1 MASINA
7 IINLTD
13 RMTRPIQNIIGSVNS
28 LISVTERVATS
39 MDNAFDVHTFDDTRR
54 SLDQAQREIEEI
66 INSTN
71 RANQSQRNYNNE
83 VRNGVSSTN
92 NLLNNIKGIV
102 GAYLGIQGVKSLFNA
117 SDNFSN
123 TTTRLKMIVDDGG
136 SVEELQ
142 DKIFASAQASR
153 ALYSQTADVVA
164 KLALRAGDAFTN
176 NDETIKFAENLNK
189 LFVIAGASQTETYSA
204 TLQLT
209 QALGSGVL
217 RGEELNA
224 VFEAAPNVIQKIAD
238 YLDEPIG
245 KIRTL
250 ASEGQITAD
259 IVKNAMLS
267 ATDEINTQFNDMP
280 MTWGQVWIGIVN
292 KVLYASQPLL
302 NFISFLAKNWSVIQP
317 IVLGIASAVGYYTLA
332 LLANSAAQG
341 LSNTM
346 MAISNVQAL
355 IKAKAILANVNAQW
369 LAVNA
374 EYALTVATAQATVAQ
389 SSFNM
394 ALMACPITWII
405 LAIILLITIIF
416 TAVAA
421 YNKFTNSSVSA
432 TGIIG
437 GAFGV
442 MVAFIGNK
450 IILLWNVFADF
461 ANFIGNFLNDPVA
474 AVKILFLDMTQTVIG
489 YIQNMIRGIEDL
501 INKIPGVQVDITSGV
516 DNYLEGIR
524 NTVKQ
529 IKDESGWKEYV
540 SKKDYID
547 FGAAASKG
555 YDIGASIGERV
566 SDFFG
571 GGEKNIPFDPSGYGN
586 IPSIA
591 EDTNKIAG
599 NTSDIA
605 DEVATTNENMEYLRK
620 MAERDV
626 VMRYV
631 TPSINIDMS
640 GMSNNIKN
648 GMDID
653 GVIDHI
659 VRKTSEA
666 AEGMVE
672 GV

>member
-66 INSTN
+66 VNSTN

-83 VRNGVSSTN
+83 VRSGVSSTN
-92 NLLNNIKGIV
+92 NLLNNIKSIA
-102 GAYLGIQGVKSLFNA
+102 GAYIGIQGIKSLVNL
-117 SDNFSN
+117 SDNYSN
-123 TTTRLKMIVDDGG
+123 TTARLTMLIDDGG
-136 SVEELQ
+136 SIEEIQNKVNELQ
-142 DKIFASAQASR
+142 DKIMSSANRARASYTTTADAIAKIGLNAGKAFSSNDEIIAFTELLNKSFVVSGASAEMQAAGIYQLNQ
-153 ALYSQTADVVA
+153 ALAAGKLQGDEYRSITENASALKNAIEDYMINVQKAEGSMKDWASEGKLTADV
-164 KLALRAGDAFTN
+164 
-176 NDETIKFAENLNK
+176 IKAS
-189 LFVIAGASQTETYSA
+189 LF
-204 TLQLT
+204 
-209 QALGSGVL
+209 
-217 RGEELNA
+217 NA
-224 VFEAAPNVIQKIAD
+224 A
-238 YLDEPIG
+238 
-245 KIRTL
+245 
-250 ASEGQITAD
+250 
-259 IVKNAMLS
+259 
-267 ATDEINTQFNDMP
+267 DEINNKFNSMP
-280 MTWGQVWIGIVN
+280 MTWGQVWNIFSNYALRATKPVLIAISWIANNLSWLVPLIAGVGSAFIVFQIAANWTKIAVFATGLYKGAVTLLSIGFGILTGN
-292 KVLYASQPLL
+292 TTAASTAMATF
-302 NFISFLAKNWSVIQP
+302 NSV
-317 IVLGIASAVGYYTLA
+317 
-332 LLANSAAQG
+332 LLAN
-341 LSNTM
+341 
-346 MAISNVQAL
+346 
-355 IKAKAILANVNAQW
+355 
-369 LAVNA
+369 
-374 EYALTVATAQATVAQ
+374 
-389 SSFNM
+389 
-394 ALMACPITWII
+394 PITWII
-405 LAIILLITIIF
+405 MLILILIGILY
-416 TAVAA
+416 AGVAA

-571 GGEKNIPFDPSGYGN
+571 GGEKNIHFDPSGYGN

>member
-7 IINLTD
+7 IISLTD
-13 RMTRPIQNIIGSVNS
+13 RMTRPIQNIISSVNS

-39 MDNAFDVHTFDDTRR
+39 MDSAFDVHTFDDTRR

-66 INSTN
+66 VNSTN

-83 VRNGVSSTN
+83 VRSGVSSTN
-92 NLLNNIKGIV
+92 NLLNNIKSIA
-102 GAYLGIQGVKSLFNA
+102 GAYIGIQGIKSLVNL
-117 SDNFSN
+117 SDKFSN
-123 TTTRLKMIVDDGG
+123 TTARLTMLIDDGG
-136 SVEELQ
+136 SIEEIQNKVNELQ
-142 DKIFASAQASR
+142 DKIMSSANRARAS
-153 ALYSQTADVVA
+153 YTKTADVIAQIGLNA
-164 KLALRAGDAFTN
+164 KKAFSSNDEIIAFT
-176 NDETIKFAENLNK
+176 ELLNK
-189 LFVIAGASQTETYSA
+189 SFVVSGSSAEMQAAGIY
-204 TLQLT
+204 QLN
-209 QALGSGVL
+209 QALASGKLQGDEYRSITENASALKNAIEDYMINVQKAEGSM
-217 RGEELNA
+217 
-224 VFEAAPNVIQKIAD
+224 KD
-238 YLDEPIG
+238 W
-245 KIRTL
+245 
-250 ASEGQITAD
+250 ASEGKLTAD
-259 IVKNAMLS
+259 VIKASLFNA
-267 ATDEINTQFNDMP
+267 ADEINNKFNSMP
-280 MTWGQVWIGIVN
+280 MTWGQVWNIFSNYALRATKPVLIAISWLANNISWLAPLIAGVGAAFVVFQIAANWTKIAAFATGLYNGAVTLLSIG
-292 KVLYASQPLL
+292 
-302 NFISFLAKNWSVIQP
+302 F
-317 IVLGIASAVGYYTLA
+317 GILTGNTAAASAAMFTFNSA
-332 LLANSAAQG
+332 LLAN
-341 LSNTM
+341 
-346 MAISNVQAL
+346 
-355 IKAKAILANVNAQW
+355 
-369 LAVNA
+369 
-374 EYALTVATAQATVAQ
+374 
-389 SSFNM
+389 
-394 ALMACPITWII
+394 PITWII
-405 LAIILLITIIF
+405 MLILILIGILY
-416 TAVAA
+416 AGVAA

-437 GAFGV
+437 GAFGA

-571 GGEKNIPFDPSGYGN
+571 GGEKNIPFDPSGYGS

-631 TPSINIDMS
+631 TQSINIDMS

-666 AEGMVE
+666 AEGMAE

>member
-7 IINLTD
+7 IISLTD
-13 RMTRPIQNIIGSVNS
+13 RMTRPIQNIISSVNS

-39 MDNAFDVHTFDDTRR
+39 MDSAFDVHTFDDTRR

-66 INSTN
+66 VNSTN
-71 RANQSQRNYNNE
+71 RASQSQRNYNNE
-83 VRNGVSSTN
+83 VRSGASSTN

-102 GAYLGIQGVKSLFNA
+102 GAYLGIQGFKSLLNI

-123 TTTRLKMIVDDGG
+123 TTARLTMLIDDGG
-136 SVEELQ
+136 SIEEIQNKVNELQ
-142 DKIFASAQASR
+142 DKIMSSANRARAS
-153 ALYSQTADVVA
+153 YTKTADVIAQIGLNA
-164 KLALRAGDAFTN
+164 KKAFNSKNDEIIAFT
-176 NDETIKFAENLNK
+176 ELLNK
-189 LFVIAGASQTETYSA
+189 SFVVSGASAEMQAAGIY
-204 TLQLT
+204 QLN
-209 QALGSGVL
+209 QALASGKLQGDEYRSITENASALKNAIEDYMINVQKAEGSM
-217 RGEELNA
+217 
-224 VFEAAPNVIQKIAD
+224 KD
-238 YLDEPIG
+238 W
-245 KIRTL
+245 
-250 ASEGQITAD
+250 ASEGKLTAD
-259 IVKNAMLS
+259 VIKASLFNA
-267 ATDEINTQFNDMP
+267 ADEINNKFNSMP
-280 MTWGQVWIGIVN
+280 MTWGQVWNIFSNYALRATKPVLIAISWLANNISWLAPLIAGVGAAFVVFQIAANWTKIAAFATGLYNGAVTLLSIG
-292 KVLYASQPLL
+292 
-302 NFISFLAKNWSVIQP
+302 F
-317 IVLGIASAVGYYTLA
+317 GILTGNTAAASAAMFTFNSA
-332 LLANSAAQG
+332 LLAN
-341 LSNTM
+341 
-346 MAISNVQAL
+346 
-355 IKAKAILANVNAQW
+355 
-369 LAVNA
+369 
-374 EYALTVATAQATVAQ
+374 
-389 SSFNM
+389 
-394 ALMACPITWII
+394 PITWII
-405 LAIILLITIIF
+405 MLILILIGILY
-416 TAVAA
+416 AGVAA

-666 AEGMVE
+666 AEGMAE

>member
-66 INSTN
+66 VNSTN

-83 VRNGVSSTN
+83 VRSGVSSTN
-92 NLLNNIKGIV
+92 NLLNNIKSIA
-102 GAYLGIQGVKSLFNA
+102 GAYIGIQGIKSLVNL
-117 SDNFSN
+117 SDNYSN
-123 TTTRLKMIVDDGG
+123 TTARLTMLIDDGG
-136 SVEELQ
+136 SIEEIQNKVNELQ
-142 DKIFASAQASR
+142 DKIMSSANRARASYTTTADAIAKIGLNAGKAFSSNDEIIAFTELLNKSFVVSGASAEMQAAGIYQLNQ
-153 ALYSQTADVVA
+153 ALAAGKLQGDEYRSITENASALKNAIEDYMINVQKAEGSMKDWASEGKLTADV
-164 KLALRAGDAFTN
+164 
-176 NDETIKFAENLNK
+176 IKAS
-189 LFVIAGASQTETYSA
+189 LF
-204 TLQLT
+204 
-209 QALGSGVL
+209 
-217 RGEELNA
+217 NA
-224 VFEAAPNVIQKIAD
+224 A
-238 YLDEPIG
+238 
-245 KIRTL
+245 
-250 ASEGQITAD
+250 
-259 IVKNAMLS
+259 
-267 ATDEINTQFNDMP
+267 DEINNKFNSMP
-280 MTWGQVWIGIVN
+280 MTWGQVWNIFSNYALRATKPVLIAISWIANNLSWLVPLIAGVGSAFIVFQIAANWTKIAAFATGLYNGAVTLLSIG
-292 KVLYASQPLL
+292 
-302 NFISFLAKNWSVIQP
+302 F
-317 IVLGIASAVGYYTLA
+317 GILTGNTAAASAAMFTFNSA
-332 LLANSAAQG
+332 LLAN
-341 LSNTM
+341 
-346 MAISNVQAL
+346 
-355 IKAKAILANVNAQW
+355 
-369 LAVNA
+369 
-374 EYALTVATAQATVAQ
+374 
-389 SSFNM
+389 
-394 ALMACPITWII
+394 PITWII
-405 LAIILLITIIF
+405 MLILILIGILY
-416 TAVAA
+416 AGVAA

-571 GGEKNIPFDPSGYGN
+571 GGEKNIHFDPSGYGN

>member
-7 IINLTD
+7 IISLTD
-13 RMTRPIQNIIGSVNS
+13 RMTRPIQNIISSVNS

-39 MDNAFDVHTFDDTRR
+39 MDSAFDAHTFDDTRR

-66 INSTN
+66 VNSTN

-83 VRNGVSSTN
+83 VRSGVSSTN

-102 GAYLGIQGVKSLFNA
+102 GAYLGIQGFKSLLNI

-123 TTTRLKMIVDDGG
+123 TTARLNMIVDDDG
-136 SVEELQ
+136 SVEEIQNKVNELQ
-142 DKIFASAQASR
+142 DKIMSSANRARAS
-153 ALYSQTADVVA
+153 YTKTADVIAQIGLNA
-164 KLALRAGDAFTN
+164 KKAFNSNDEIIAFT
-176 NDETIKFAENLNK
+176 ELLNK
-189 LFVIAGASQTETYSA
+189 SFVVSGASAEMQAAGIY
-204 TLQLT
+204 QLN
-209 QALGSGVL
+209 QALASGKLQGDEYRSITENASALKNAIEDYMINVQKAEGSM
-217 RGEELNA
+217 
-224 VFEAAPNVIQKIAD
+224 KD
-238 YLDEPIG
+238 W
-245 KIRTL
+245 
-250 ASEGQITAD
+250 ASEGKLTAD
-259 IVKNAMLS
+259 VIKASLFNA
-267 ATDEINTQFNDMP
+267 ADEINNKFNSMP
-280 MTWGQVWIGIVN
+280 MTWGQVWNIFSNYALRATKPVLIAISWLANNISWLAPLIAGVGAAFVVFQIAANWTKIAAFATGLYNGAVTLLSIG
-292 KVLYASQPLL
+292 
-302 NFISFLAKNWSVIQP
+302 F
-317 IVLGIASAVGYYTLA
+317 GILTGNTAAASAAMFTFNSA
-332 LLANSAAQG
+332 LLAN
-341 LSNTM
+341 
-346 MAISNVQAL
+346 
-355 IKAKAILANVNAQW
+355 
-369 LAVNA
+369 
-374 EYALTVATAQATVAQ
+374 
-389 SSFNM
+389 
-394 ALMACPITWII
+394 PITWII
-405 LAIILLITIIF
+405 MLILILIGILY
-416 TAVAA
+416 AGVAA

-571 GGEKNIPFDPSGYGN
+571 GGEKDIPFDSSGYGSTPY
-586 IPSIA
+586 IPEDVSDKVGSIA
-591 EDTNKIAG
+591 N
-599 NTSDIA
+599 NTADIA

-666 AEGMVE
+666 AEGMAE